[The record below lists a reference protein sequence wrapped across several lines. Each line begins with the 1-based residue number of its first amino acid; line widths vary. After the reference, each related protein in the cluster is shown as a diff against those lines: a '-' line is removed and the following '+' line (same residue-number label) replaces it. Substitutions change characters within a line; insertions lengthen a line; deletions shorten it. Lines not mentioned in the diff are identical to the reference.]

1 MKIKRSGVV
10 HGLFLLGVIAK
21 GIDGV
26 LEIVGGVLLLWVS
39 PDRVESLV
47 RLLTQHELSQD
58 PHDLI
63 AGYLLHASQGL
74 TSGTIQFGAL
84 YLLSHGLVKVVLVVG
99 LLLRRYWAY
108 PAAILIFLFFLIY
121 QLYRWTHTHAPELIL
136 LSVIDVFVILLTW
149 AEYRRLQGTHGFR
162 GS

>member
-1 MKIKRSGVV
+1 MAD
-10 HGLFLLGVIAK
+10 FLLHRGCPGVGLVFANQPAGWRK
-21 GIDGV
+21 STRSRTSSGDYLAGPGRVCMRMREV
-26 LEIVGGVLLLWVS
+26 L
-39 PDRVESLV
+39 
-47 RLLTQHELSQD
+47 
-58 PHDLI
+58 HDLI

-84 YLLSHGLVKVVLVVG
+84 YLLSHGLVKVVLVAG

-149 AEYRRLQGTHGFR
+149 AEYRRLQGIHGFR
-162 GS
+162 KS